1 MYVQFSSV
9 YALLELVLV
18 KKTGS
23 KINVFWRKKMLVCL
37 FVNAFVT
44 HQEFSLGTQ
53 IKRNCSW
60 LYGST
65 SSFHLSTV

>member
-18 KKTGS
+18 KK
-23 KINVFWRKKMLVCL
+23 KKRFLEKKKMLVCL

-60 LYGST
+60 LYGSI